1 LLNSQPMGFYA
12 PAQIVRDAR
21 EHGVTVRPVC
31 VQSSYWDNVMEPD
44 GRGGL
49 ALRLGF
55 RQIKGLAEEDATWIT
70 AARGNGYVTVADVWR
85 RAGVSPLTVTR
96 LAEADAF
103 AELGLSRREALWQ
116 ARALAGD
123 KPLPLFSGDMD
134 GEGIDEPSAHLPK
147 MTLGEEVVEDYVA
160 MRLSL
165 KAHPLAL
172 LRDVL
177 TPAAAQSINR

>member
-1 LLNSQPMGFYA
+1 M
-12 PAQIVRDAR
+12 
-21 EHGVTVRPVC
+21 
-31 VQSSYWDNVMEPD
+31 
-44 GRGGL
+44 
-49 ALRLGF
+49 
-55 RQIKGLAEEDATWIT
+55 
-70 AARGNGYVTVADVWR
+70 ADVWR

-103 AELGLSRREALWQ
+103 AELGLSRREALWE

-134 GEGIDEPSAHLPK
+134 GEGIDEPSAQLPK